1 MKHLII
7 ITGPTAVGKTDFCI
21 DLAKKYNTEIV
32 SCDSRQIYKGL
43 IIGTAQPTQEQM
55 ASVRHHLVNF
65 VDVDRLYTVANFV
78 EDANKIIN
86 ELFLTKDVVVMTGGT
101 GLYINAFV
109 YGLDEIPAVDEV
121 IRRQVREDY
130 KNFGLE
136 FCLGKLKQI
145 DAECESFLSIKNPQR
160 VLRALEVGLQTGR
173 PLRYFYKEKH
183 LSSDYKISLIG
194 INRDRAELYER
205 INKRVDLMLDAGF
218 IEETK
223 RFYKF
228 RDCNSL
234 QTIGYKE
241 IFEFLDGNISL
252 EEATEKIKINTRHYA
267 KRQLTW
273 MRNKIPDIIWVDAR
287 NLKIDTLEKIL
298 Y

>member
-7 ITGPTAVGKTDFCI
+7 ITGPTAVGKTDFCT

-65 VDVDRLYTVANFV
+65 VDVDKLYTVANFV

-194 INRDRAELYER
+194 INRDRLELYER
-205 INKRVDLMLDAGF
+205 INKRVDLMLDAGL

-223 RFYKF
+223 RFYNF

-273 MRNKIPDIIWVDAR
+273 MRNKIPDIIWVDAK
-287 NLKIDTLEKIL
+287 NLKMDILEKIL
-298 Y
+298 Q

>member
-55 ASVRHHLVNF
+55 ASVRHHLINF

-78 EDANKIIN
+78 EDANNIIN

-121 IRRQVREDY
+121 TRRQVREDY

-205 INKRVDLMLDAGF
+205 INKRVDLMLDAGL

-228 RDCNSL
+228 RECNSL

-241 IFEFLDGNISL
+241 IFEFLDENISL

-287 NLKIDTLEKIL
+287 NPKIDTLEKIL

>member
-55 ASVRHHLVNF
+55 DSVRHHLVNF

-78 EDANKIIN
+78 EDANNIIN

-205 INKRVDLMLDAGF
+205 INKRVDLMLDAGL

-228 RDCNSL
+228 RECNSL

-241 IFEFLDGNISL
+241 IFEFLDENISL

>member
-43 IIGTAQPTQEQM
+43 IIGTAQPAQEQM

-65 VDVDRLYTVANFV
+65 VDVYRLYTVANFV

-194 INRDRAELYER
+194 INRDRLELYER
-205 INKRVDLMLDAGF
+205 INKRVDLMLDAGL

-223 RFYKF
+223 RFYNF

>member
-43 IIGTAQPTQEQM
+43 VIGTAQPTQEQM
-55 ASVRHHLVNF
+55 DSVRHHLVNF
-65 VDVDRLYTVANFV
+65 VEVDRLYTVANFV
-78 EDANKIIN
+78 EDANEIIN

-205 INKRVDLMLDAGF
+205 INKRVDLMLDAGL

-228 RDCNSL
+228 RECNSL

-241 IFEFLDGNISL
+241 IFEFLDENIFL

>member
-55 ASVRHHLVNF
+55 DSVRHHLVNF
-65 VDVDRLYTVANFV
+65 IEVDRLYTVANFV
-78 EDANKIIN
+78 EDANEIVN

-183 LSSDYKISLIG
+183 ISSDYKISLIG

-205 INKRVDLMLDAGF
+205 INKRVDLMLDAGL

-228 RDCNSL
+228 RECNSL

>member
-55 ASVRHHLVNF
+55 DSVRHHLVNF
-65 VDVDRLYTVANFV
+65 VEVDRLYTVANLV
-78 EDANKIIN
+78 EDANEIVN

-205 INKRVDLMLDAGF
+205 INKRVDLMLDAGL

-228 RDCNSL
+228 RECNSL

-273 MRNKIPDIIWVDAR
+273 IRNKIPDIIWVDAR

>member
-55 ASVRHHLVNF
+55 DSVRHHLVNF

-78 EDANKIIN
+78 EYANKIIN

-101 GLYINAFV
+101 GLYINAFI

-130 KNFGLE
+130 KNCGLE

-205 INKRVDLMLDAGF
+205 INKRVDLMLDAGL

-228 RDCNSL
+228 RECNSL

-241 IFEFLDGNISL
+241 IFEFLDGKIPL

>member
-55 ASVRHHLVNF
+55 DSVRHHLVNF

-78 EDANKIIN
+78 EDANEIVN

-101 GLYINAFV
+101 GLYINAFI

-205 INKRVDLMLDAGF
+205 INKRVDLMLDAGL

-223 RFYKF
+223 RF
-228 RDCNSL
+228 
-234 QTIGYKE
+234 
-241 IFEFLDGNISL
+241 
-252 EEATEKIKINTRHYA
+252 
-267 KRQLTW
+267 
-273 MRNKIPDIIWVDAR
+273 
-287 NLKIDTLEKIL
+287 
-298 Y
+298 

>member
-55 ASVRHHLVNF
+55 ASVRHHLINF

-78 EDANKIIN
+78 EDANNIIN

-205 INKRVDLMLDAGF
+205 INKRVDLMLDAGL

-228 RDCNSL
+228 RECNSL

-241 IFEFLDGNISL
+241 IFEFLDGKIPL

>member
-55 ASVRHHLVNF
+55 DSVRHHLVNF

-205 INKRVDLMLDAGF
+205 INKRVDLMLDAGL

-228 RDCNSL
+228 RECNSL

-241 IFEFLDGNISL
+241 IFEFLDGKIPL

>member
-55 ASVRHHLVNF
+55 DSVRHHLVNF
-65 VDVDRLYTVANFV
+65 VEVDRLYTVANFV
-78 EDANKIIN
+78 EDANEIIN

-183 LSSDYKISLIG
+183 ISSDYKISLIG

-205 INKRVDLMLDAGF
+205 INKRVDLMLDAGL

-228 RDCNSL
+228 RECNSL

-241 IFEFLDGNISL
+241 IFEFLDGKIPL

-287 NLKIDTLEKIL
+287 NPKIDTLEKIL

>member
-55 ASVRHHLVNF
+55 DSVRHHLVNF

-130 KNFGLE
+130 KNCGLE

-205 INKRVDLMLDAGF
+205 INKRVDLMLDAGL

-228 RDCNSL
+228 RECNSL

-241 IFEFLDGNISL
+241 IFEFLDENISL

>member
-1 MKHLII
+1 
-7 ITGPTAVGKTDFCI
+7 
-21 DLAKKYNTEIV
+21 
-32 SCDSRQIYKGL
+32 
-43 IIGTAQPTQEQM
+43 M

-65 VDVDRLYTVANFV
+65 IEVDRLYTVANFV
-78 EDANKIIN
+78 EDANNIIN

-205 INKRVDLMLDAGF
+205 INKRVDLMLDAGL

-228 RDCNSL
+228 RECNSL

-241 IFEFLDGNISL
+241 SFEFLDGNISL

-273 MRNKIPDIIWVDAR
+273 IRNKIPDIIWVDAR

>member
-55 ASVRHHLVNF
+55 DSVRHHLVNF
-65 VDVDRLYTVANFV
+65 VEVDRLYTVANFV
-78 EDANKIIN
+78 EDANEIVN

-205 INKRVDLMLDAGF
+205 INKRVDLMLDAGL

-241 IFEFLDGNISL
+241 IFEFLDENISL

>member
-55 ASVRHHLVNF
+55 DSVRHHLVNF

-183 LSSDYKISLIG
+183 LSRDYKISLIG

-205 INKRVDLMLDAGF
+205 INKRVDLMLDAGL

>member
-43 IIGTAQPTQEQM
+43 IIGTAQPAQEQM

-78 EDANKIIN
+78 EDANKIIK

-205 INKRVDLMLDAGF
+205 INKRVDLMLDAGL

-223 RFYKF
+223 MFYKF

-267 KRQLTW
+267 KRQFTW

>member
-55 ASVRHHLVNF
+55 ASVRHHLINF
-65 VDVDRLYTVANFV
+65 VEVDRLYTVANFV
-78 EDANKIIN
+78 EDANEIVN

-205 INKRVDLMLDAGF
+205 INKRVDLMLDAGL

-287 NLKIDTLEKIL
+287 NPKIDTLEKIL

>member
-55 ASVRHHLVNF
+55 ASVRHHLINF

-78 EDANKIIN
+78 EDANNIIN

-205 INKRVDLMLDAGF
+205 INKRVDLMLDAGL

-223 RFYKF
+223 RFYTF
-228 RDCNSL
+228 RECNSL

-241 IFEFLDGNISL
+241 IFEFLDGKIPL

>member
-55 ASVRHHLVNF
+55 DSVRHHLVNF

-78 EDANKIIN
+78 EDANEIVN

-183 LSSDYKISLIG
+183 ISSDYKISLIG

-205 INKRVDLMLDAGF
+205 INKRVDLMLDAGL

-228 RDCNSL
+228 RECNSL

-241 IFEFLDGNISL
+241 IFEFLDGKIPL

>member
-55 ASVRHHLVNF
+55 DSVRHHLVNF

-78 EDANKIIN
+78 EDANEIVN

-205 INKRVDLMLDAGF
+205 INKRVDLMLDAGL

-241 IFEFLDGNISL
+241 SFEFLDGNISL

>member
-7 ITGPTAVGKTDFCI
+7 ITGPTAVGKTDFCT

-183 LSSDYKISLIG
+183 LSNDYKISLIG

-205 INKRVDLMLDAGF
+205 INKRVDLMLDAGL

-223 RFYKF
+223 RFYNF

>member
-78 EDANKIIN
+78 EDANNIIN

-183 LSSDYKISLIG
+183 ISSDYKISLIG

-241 IFEFLDGNISL
+241 IFEFVDGKIPL

>member
-55 ASVRHHLVNF
+55 ASVRHHLINF

-78 EDANKIIN
+78 EDANNIIN

-109 YGLDEIPAVDEV
+109 YGLAEIPAVDEV

-145 DAECESFLSIKNPQR
+145 DAECESFLSI
-160 VLRALEVGLQTGR
+160 
-173 PLRYFYKEKH
+173 
-183 LSSDYKISLIG
+183 SL
-194 INRDRAELYER
+194 
-205 INKRVDLMLDAGF
+205 
-218 IEETK
+218 
-223 RFYKF
+223 
-228 RDCNSL
+228 NSAFFFK
-234 QTIGYKE
+234 IGY
-241 IFEFLDGNISL
+241 LPL
-252 EEATEKIKINTRHYA
+252 
-267 KRQLTW
+267 
-273 MRNKIPDIIWVDAR
+273 II
-287 NLKIDTLEKIL
+287 L
-298 Y
+298 